1 MGSPSAQE
9 ELELCLCVSV
19 YLWS

>member
-1 MGSPSAQE
+1 MDSPSAQE